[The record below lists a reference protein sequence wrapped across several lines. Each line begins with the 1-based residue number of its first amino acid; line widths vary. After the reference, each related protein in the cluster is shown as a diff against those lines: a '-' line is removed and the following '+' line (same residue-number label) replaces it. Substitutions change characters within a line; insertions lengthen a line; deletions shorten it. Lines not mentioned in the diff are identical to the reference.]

1 MCKMRSGMNTL
12 LKDFFIPLVGAI
24 LTLFLV
30 FCSCDTVR
38 EQILTMHGI
47 VCMLTSMLGS
57 IVLSVGVQVGLYYL
71 LFGRKSIEE
80 E

>member
-1 MCKMRSGMNTL
+1 MNTL

-24 LTLFLV
+24 LTLFLMS
-30 FCSCDTVR
+30 CSCDTVR

-57 IVLSVGVQVGLYYL
+57 IVLSISVQVGLYHL
-71 LFGRKSIEE
+71 LFRRKSIEE

>member
-1 MCKMRSGMNTL
+1 MCKRRSGINTL
-12 LKDFFIPLVGAI
+12 LKYFFIHLVGAI

-57 IVLSVGVQVGLYYL
+57 IVLSISVQVGLYHL
-71 LFGRKSIEE
+71 LFRRKSIEE